1 MCCLEEKNNENA
13 VVQESAPAQQKLG
26 SHMGREPGE
35 TGGQQAS
42 QHNASARESDGNRAP
57 AQQELGSHMGREP
70 GETGGQQVSQHN
82 ASARESDGDRA
93 PELSL
98 PDLSN
103 GPGMLL
109 D

>member
-13 VVQESAPAQQKLG
+13 VVQES
-26 SHMGREPGE
+26 
-35 TGGQQAS
+35 
-42 QHNASARESDGNRAP
+42 AP